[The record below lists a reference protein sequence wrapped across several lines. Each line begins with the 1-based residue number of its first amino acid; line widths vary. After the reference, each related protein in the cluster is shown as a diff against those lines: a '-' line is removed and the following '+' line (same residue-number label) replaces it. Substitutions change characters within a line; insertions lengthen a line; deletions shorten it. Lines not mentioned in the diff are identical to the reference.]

1 MKRWGKEKFVKKDG
15 KKWRR
20 GGGEDTIEDVEDI
33 ARDDRC
39 KGHESPVCR
48 EAVDAEDLH

>member
-1 MKRWGKEKFVKKDG
+1 MGKEKFVKKDG
-15 KKWRR
+15 KDGEGR
-20 GGGEDTIEDVEDI
+20 GGGVGVTIEDVEDI

>member
-1 MKRWGKEKFVKKDG
+1 MGKRSAKMDKKQLQGMVTVKN
-15 KKWRR
+15 
-20 GGGEDTIEDVEDI
+20 VEDI

-48 EAVDAEDLH
+48 